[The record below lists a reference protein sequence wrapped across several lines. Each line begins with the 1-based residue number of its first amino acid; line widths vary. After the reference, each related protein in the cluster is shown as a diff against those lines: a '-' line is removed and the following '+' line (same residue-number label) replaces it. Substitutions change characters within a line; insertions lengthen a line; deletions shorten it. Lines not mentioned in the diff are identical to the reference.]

1 MVRSLLPLLISALTL
16 ALAQPSL
23 ALHARDTPVCGLVG
37 YDLGIKAYN
46 YANDTSLAN
55 TVACGTR
62 CQTDSTCKSFAFGNG
77 TCLLYIN
84 SVYELGPAP
93 FLHLECC
100 NDKRKL
106 TLNQDGE
113 CPATG

>member
-1 MVRSLLPLLISALTL
+1 MVQSLLPLLIAAF

-23 ALHARDTPVCGLVG
+23 ALHARDTPVCGFVG

-62 CQTDSTCKSFAFGNG
+62 CQTDITCKSFAFGNG
-77 TCLLYIN
+77 TCLLYTN
-84 SVYELGPAP
+84 SVYDFGPLLSSTSSAARAR
-93 FLHLECC
+93 E
-100 NDKRKL
+100 N
-106 TLNQDGE
+106 
-113 CPATG
+113 